1 MIGLRGIV
9 MSPVQVARG
18 CHLDSKL
25 EETVVE
31 AAFITLLVLS
41 GSIFVV
47 GMIGGY
53 IPLYREWSGDKLSL
67 MIAFGGGT
75 LFAAALFLML
85 PEGWEHIEEGL
96 PWADVEAGFV
106 AAAAIAVGFLAMYL
120 LENLALPHLG
130 HDHEEHLGH
139 SGAAHAAESV
149 SDRAVH
155 QVGGL
160 SAFVALS
167 MHTLIDGIALGT
179 AVVGGDDIAFGG
191 LVFVAIIFHKMPAA
205 FSLTSALKADHYP
218 NRTSLIYLTIF
229 NAMVPVGA
237 VLAFLV
243 LFGLP
248 VWLLGAMLCFSAGT
262 FIHVATSDLLPVI
275 HRQHRGKILLSAVVI
290 LGVLFMAAFGW
301 IGVG

>member
-1 MIGLRGIV
+1 ME
-9 MSPVQVARG
+9 A
-18 CHLDSKL
+18 
-25 EETVVE
+25 TVT
-31 AAFITLLVLS
+31 TLLVLS
-41 GSIFVV
+41 GSIFVI

-67 MIAFGGGT
+67 MVAFGGGT
-75 LFAAALFLML
+75 LLAAALFLML
-85 PEGWEHIEEGL
+85 PEGWEHIEEGM
-96 PWADVEAGFV
+96 PWVDVEPGFV
-106 AAAAIAVGFLAMYL
+106 AAVAITVGFLLMYL

-139 SGAAHAAESV
+139 SGAEHAAESPRE
-149 SDRAVH
+149 RAVH

-160 SAFVALS
+160 SAFIALS
-167 MHTLIDGIALGT
+167 MHTLIDGVALGT
-179 AVVGGDDIAFGG
+179 AVTGGEDFALGG
-191 LVFVAIIFHKMPAA
+191 LVFLAIIFHKMPAA

-218 NRTSLIYLTIF
+218 NRTALAYLVIF

-237 VLAFLV
+237 VLAFVV

-275 HRQHRGKILLSAVVI
+275 HRQHSGKLLLSGVVV

>member
-1 MIGLRGIV
+1 M
-9 MSPVQVARG
+9 
-18 CHLDSKL
+18 
-25 EETVVE
+25 E

-41 GSIFVV
+41 IGIFIV

-53 IPLYREWSGDKLSL
+53 IPLYREWSVDNLSL
-67 MIAFGGGT
+67 MVAFGGGT
-75 LFAAALFLML
+75 LLAAALFLML
-85 PEGWEHIEEGL
+85 PEGWEHVEEGV

-106 AAAAIAVGFLAMYL
+106 VAVAITVGFLLMYL

-139 SGAAHAAESV
+139 SGEAHAAESA
-149 SDRAVH
+149 SERAVH

-160 SAFVALS
+160 SAFIALS

-179 AVVGGDDIAFGG
+179 AVTGGEDFALGG
-191 LVFVAIIFHKMPAA
+191 LVFLAIIFHKMPAA
-205 FSLTSALKADHYP
+205 FSLTSALKADNYS
-218 NRTSLIYLTIF
+218 NSTALTYLIIF

-237 VLAFLV
+237 ILAFVV
-243 LFGLP
+243 LYGLP

-275 HRQHRGKILLSAVVI
+275 HRQHSGKVLLSAVVV

>member
-1 MIGLRGIV
+1 ML
-9 MSPVQVARG
+9 QH
-18 CHLDSKL
+18 C
-25 EETVVE
+25 
-31 AAFITLLVLS
+31 
-41 GSIFVV
+41 
-47 GMIGGY
+47 
-53 IPLYREWSGDKLSL
+53 
-67 MIAFGGGT
+67 
-75 LFAAALFLML
+75 FLML

-106 AAAAIAVGFLAMYL
+106 AAAAITVGFLAMYL

-139 SGAAHAAESV
+139 SGAAHAAESA

-179 AVVGGDDIAFGG
+179 AVAGGDGIAFGG

-275 HRQHRGKILLSAVVI
+275 HRQHRGKVLLSAVVI
-290 LGVLFMAAFGW
+290 LGVLFMAGFGW

>member
-1 MIGLRGIV
+1 MIELRGIV

-275 HRQHRGKILLSAVVI
+275 HRQHSGKILLSAVVI
-290 LGVLFMAAFGW
+290 LGVLFMAGFGW

>member
-1 MIGLRGIV
+1 

-106 AAAAIAVGFLAMYL
+106 AAAAITVGFLAMYL

-139 SGAAHAAESV
+139 SGAAHAAESA

-179 AVVGGDDIAFGG
+179 AVAGGDGIAFGG

-275 HRQHRGKILLSAVVI
+275 HRQHRGKVLLSAVVI
-290 LGVLFMAAFGW
+290 LGVLFMAGFGW

>member
-1 MIGLRGIV
+1 M
-9 MSPVQVARG
+9 
-18 CHLDSKL
+18 
-25 EETVVE
+25 E
-31 AAFITLLVLS
+31 AVFITLLVLS
-41 GSIFVV
+41 AGIFIV

-53 IPLYREWSGDKLSL
+53 IPLYREWSGNNLSL
-67 MIAFGGGT
+67 MVAFGGGT
-75 LFAAALFLML
+75 LLAAALFLML
-85 PEGWEHIEEGL
+85 PEGWEHVEEGV
-96 PWADVEAGFV
+96 PWADVEPGFV
-106 AAAAIAVGFLAMYL
+106 VAVAITVGFLLMYL

-139 SGAAHAAESV
+139 SGEAHAAESA
-149 SDRAVH
+149 SERAVH

-160 SAFVALS
+160 SAFIALS

-179 AVVGGDDIAFGG
+179 AVTGGEDFALGG
-191 LVFVAIIFHKMPAA
+191 LVFLAIIFHKMPAA
-205 FSLTSALKADHYP
+205 FSLTSALKADNYS
-218 NRTSLIYLTIF
+218 NSTALTYLIIF

-237 VLAFLV
+237 ILAFVV
-243 LFGLP
+243 LYGLP

-275 HRQHRGKILLSAVVI
+275 HRQHSGKVLLSAVVV

>member
-1 MIGLRGIV
+1 M
-9 MSPVQVARG
+9 
-18 CHLDSKL
+18 
-25 EETVVE
+25 E
-31 AAFITLLVLS
+31 ATFITLLVLS
-41 GSIFVV
+41 AGIFIV

-53 IPLYREWSGDKLSL
+53 IPLYREWSGNNLSL
-67 MIAFGGGT
+67 MVAFGGGT
-75 LFAAALFLML
+75 LLAAALFLML
-85 PEGWEHIEEGL
+85 PEGWEHVEEGV
-96 PWADVEAGFV
+96 PWADVEPGFV
-106 AAAAIAVGFLAMYL
+106 VAVAITVGFLLMYL

-139 SGAAHAAESV
+139 SGEAHAAESA
-149 SDRAVH
+149 SERAVH

-160 SAFVALS
+160 SAFIALS

-179 AVVGGDDIAFGG
+179 AVTGGEDFALGG
-191 LVFVAIIFHKMPAA
+191 LVFLAIIFHKMPAA
-205 FSLTSALKADHYP
+205 FSLTSALKADNYS
-218 NRTSLIYLTIF
+218 NSTALTYLIIF

-237 VLAFLV
+237 ILAFVV
-243 LFGLP
+243 LYGLP

-275 HRQHRGKILLSAVVI
+275 HRQHSGKVLLSAVVI

>member
-1 MIGLRGIV
+1 M
-9 MSPVQVARG
+9 
-18 CHLDSKL
+18 
-25 EETVVE
+25 E
-31 AAFITLLVLS
+31 AVFITLLVLS
-41 GSIFVV
+41 AGIFIV

-53 IPLYREWSGDKLSL
+53 IPLYREWSGNNLSL
-67 MIAFGGGT
+67 MVAFGGGT
-75 LFAAALFLML
+75 LLAAALFLML
-85 PEGWEHIEEGL
+85 PEGWEHVEEGV
-96 PWADVEAGFV
+96 PWADVEPGFV
-106 AAAAIAVGFLAMYL
+106 VAVAITVGFLLMYL

-139 SGAAHAAESV
+139 SGEAHAAES
-149 SDRAVH
+149 SSERAVH

-160 SAFVALS
+160 SAFIALS

-179 AVVGGDDIAFGG
+179 AVTGGEDFALGG
-191 LVFVAIIFHKMPAA
+191 LVFLAIIFHKMPAA
-205 FSLTSALKADHYP
+205 FSLTSALKADNYS
-218 NRTSLIYLTIF
+218 NSTALTYLIIF

-237 VLAFLV
+237 ILAFVV

-275 HRQHRGKILLSAVVI
+275 HRQRSGKVLLSAVVI

>member
-1 MIGLRGIV
+1 M
-9 MSPVQVARG
+9 
-18 CHLDSKL
+18 
-25 EETVVE
+25 ET
-31 AAFITLLVLS
+31 AFITLLVLS
-41 GSIFVV
+41 AGIFIV

-53 IPLYREWSGDKLSL
+53 VPLYREWSVDKLSL
-67 MIAFGGGT
+67 MVAFGGGT
-75 LFAAALFLML
+75 LLAAALFLML
-85 PEGWEHIEEGL
+85 PEGWEHVEEGV
-96 PWADVEAGFV
+96 PWADVEPGFV
-106 AAAAIAVGFLAMYL
+106 VAVAITVGFLLMYL

-139 SGAAHAAESV
+139 SGEAHAAESA
-149 SDRAVH
+149 SERAVH

-160 SAFVALS
+160 SAFIALS

-179 AVVGGDDIAFGG
+179 AVTGGEDFALGG
-191 LVFVAIIFHKMPAA
+191 LVFLAIIFHKMPAA
-205 FSLTSALKADHYP
+205 FSLTSALKADNYS
-218 NRTSLIYLTIF
+218 NSTAFTYLIIF

-237 VLAFLV
+237 ILAFVV

-275 HRQHRGKILLSAVVI
+275 HRQHRGKVLLSAVVV